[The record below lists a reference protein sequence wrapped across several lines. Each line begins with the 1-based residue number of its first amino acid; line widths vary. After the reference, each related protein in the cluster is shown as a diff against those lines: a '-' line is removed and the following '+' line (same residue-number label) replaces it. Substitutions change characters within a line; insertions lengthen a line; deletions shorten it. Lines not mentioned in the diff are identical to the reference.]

1 MMEYHKRGFLNKAR
15 GTAVFE
21 CSVDHGPAE
30 ESFYNSVCANF
41 CITDC
46 ARKIELDFYA
56 HDKESEVNC
65 LHKIDTLITELQSFK
80 ANLLEAYAAADFKE
94 KE

>member
-1 MMEYHKRGFLNKAR
+1 MEYHKRGFLNKVR

-21 CSVDHGPAE
+21 CNVDHDKNE
-30 ESFYNSVCANF
+30 DMYNSVCASF

-46 ARKIELDFYA
+46 ARKVELDFYA
-56 HDKESEVNC
+56 HDKEAAENGLYKLNV
-65 LHKIDTLITELQSFK
+65 LISELQAFK
-80 ANLLEAYAAADFKE
+80 DNLLAAFADADFKD